1 VHNYLWR
8 SSAGEFSRD
17 GQDCFSRSVASSLV
31 AKNASISVLI
41 GDRRSAIGGSCG
53 VYGGHGTGALTDGG
67 CDTLH
72 GSMPHVADGEDAR
85 LR

>member
-1 VHNYLWR
+1 MHNYLWR

-31 AKNASISVLI
+31 AKNASKAFS
-41 GDRRSAIGGSCG
+41 SAIGGSCG

-67 CDTLH
+67 CDTLRR
-72 GSMPHVADGEDAR
+72 S
-85 LR
+85 